1 MSMIS
6 RHTDRAYEAE
16 LSLLKERLQRMAA
29 RTDEMLADAVR
40 ALVQGDAPLA
50 RQAAARDRA
59 VNQDEVD
66 IDEQCLAMLARWQPM
81 ASDLRFIFACSKM
94 ATDLE
99 HISDLAVN
107 ICERAEELATA
118 GFRGPFTYIPHM
130 SEVGREMLR
139 DAMTA
144 FMNANT
150 DLAQEVLRRDD
161 EIDDLHHQVVSTQ
174 IERIRAGDVDV
185 RHGIAVQNV
194 ARFLENV
201 ADHATAVAEHVIFM
215 VHALDVRHAGKRER

>member
-1 MSMIS
+1 MVSH
-6 RHTDRAYEAE
+6 HTDRAFEAE
-16 LSLLKERLQRMAA
+16 LTLLRDRLQRMSSRA
-29 RTDEMLADAVR
+29 DEMIADAVR
-40 ALVQGDAPLA
+40 ALVQGDVDLA
-50 RQAAARDRA
+50 RSTAARDRA

-107 ICERAEELATA
+107 VCERADELAAA
-118 GFRGPFTYIPHM
+118 GYRGPFTFLPHM
-130 SEVGREMLR
+130 AEVGREMLR
-139 DAMTA
+139 DAMIA
-144 FMNANT
+144 FMTANT
-150 DLAQEVLRRDD
+150 DLAHEVLRRDD
-161 EIDDLHHQVVSTQ
+161 EIDDLHYQVVSVQ
-174 IERIRAGDVDV
+174 MERIRAGEVDV
-185 RHGIAVQNV
+185 RQGVAVQNV

-201 ADHATAVAEHVIFM
+201 ADHATALAEHVIFM